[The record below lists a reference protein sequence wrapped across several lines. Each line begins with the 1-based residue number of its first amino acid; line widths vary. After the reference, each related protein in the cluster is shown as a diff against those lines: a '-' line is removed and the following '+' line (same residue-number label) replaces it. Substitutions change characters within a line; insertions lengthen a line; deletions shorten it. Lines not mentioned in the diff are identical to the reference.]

1 MLQGVFDEGEA
12 EVLVRVGVQEAGGED
27 VGVVAQGSG
36 GRVCGEEGETLQ
48 GVGEGVVV
56 EWLFG

>member
-12 EVLVRVGVQEAGGED
+12 EVLVGVGVQEAGGED

-36 GRVCGEEGETLQ
+36 RGVCGEEGETL
-48 GVGEGVVV
+48 
-56 EWLFG
+56 